1 LSILGINSD
10 LNAKGNGKIKLS
22 SCRKKLIPPLRAASN
37 KDELIKEL
45 SEKNE
50 ALMME
55 NEDLRIK
62 NNNLKSQLDE
72 ISGRW
77 TEIALKE

>member
-1 LSILGINSD
+1 
-10 LNAKGNGKIKLS
+10 
-22 SCRKKLIPPLRAASN
+22 
-37 KDELIKEL
+37 
-45 SEKNE
+45 
-50 ALMME
+50 MME

>member
-1 LSILGINSD
+1 MVASNSD
-10 LNAKGNGKIKLS
+10 
-22 SCRKKLIPPLRAASN
+22 KKLIPPQRATSN
-37 KDELIKEL
+37 KDDLIKEL
-45 SEKNE
+45 SDKNE
-50 ALMME
+50 ALMVE

-62 NNNLKSQLDE
+62 NSHLKSQLDD